1 MRKVV
6 LRVICVELRR
16 CIFPACSFAGMPPGR
31 RTSER
36 NELET
41 EAFGN
46 LCGFLGCSF
55 AGTPVGGRDPFPVAR
70 LEVGPHGSRQGGKR
84 DFTRRVYVRNRVRRR
99 CRRPLCQQ
107 VPEVVD
113 ADAILSIALLAPESC
128 PGDPPLPLTWK
139 AGPIPRCQAGSRPPR
154 PSPGRKAGPHT
165 IF

>member
-36 NELET
+36 NKLET

-46 LCGFLGCSF
+46 LCAFLGCSF

-70 LEVGPHGSRQGGKR
+70 LEVGPHGRRQGGKR

-99 CRRPLCQQ
+99 CRRLFCQQ
-107 VPEVVD
+107 APEGVD
-113 ADAILSIALLAPESC
+113 ADAILKIRSLDPGSC
-128 PGDPPLPLTWK
+128 PGDPPLLLTWK
-139 AGPIPRCQAGSRPPR
+139 AGPIPRCQAGSRPQ
-154 PSPGRKAGPHT
+154 GRRQGGKRDLT
-165 IF
+165 RS